1 MMMLDRI
8 ARRGNRPCFAE
19 MAMGRENARQAV
31 MHRRQ
36 GNAGMEP
43 QYLAIGLLPVAGDDA
58 TVSHPAGFDPHLYQ
72 IQHVF
77 HKLTSH
83 DDCIVS
89 FGGADAGN
97 PLPPLLER
105 NRRWQRD
112 LQPSHLRRSWRL
124 SPCQAR
130 RRADHW
136 QTTQLSCRPCHCAD
150 AGRSALSGGHV

>member
-8 ARRGNRPCFAE
+8 AGRVNRPCFAE
-19 MAMGRENARQAV
+19 TDMGHENARGAAS
-31 MHRRQ
+31 HRRL

-43 QYLAIGLLPVAGDDA
+43 QHLAILHRSVAGDDA
-58 TVSHPAGFDPHLYQ
+58 AESHPVGFDPHLYQ
-72 IQHVF
+72 IQHIF

-97 PLPPLLER
+97 PPPPPFER
-105 NRRWQRD
+105 SRRWQRD

-130 RRADHW
+130 RRAEQS
-136 QTTQLSCRPCHCAD
+136 QTTQWSCRRQTCAD
-150 AGRSALSGGHV
+150 ADRSALTGGNV

>member
-8 ARRGNRPCFAE
+8 AERVNQPCFAE
-19 MAMGRENARQAV
+19 MGMGRKNAGRAAS
-31 MHRRQ
+31 HRRL

-43 QYLAIGLLPVAGDDA
+43 QYLAVSGRSVVCDDA
-58 TVSHPAGFDPHLYQ
+58 AVPHSAGIDPHLYQ

-89 FGGADAGN
+89 FGGDDAVN
-97 PLPPLLER
+97 PPPPAFER
-105 NRRWQRD
+105 NRRWQRV

-130 RRADHW
+130 RRAEKLP
-136 QTTQLSCRPCHCAD
+136 TTQWSCSRQTCAD
-150 AGRSALSGGHV
+150 AGRSALTGGNV